1 MGSEGASRFGISFP
15 AQNYQLVRA
24 RVGVQV
30 SSFLAG
36 EPSSLSE
43 WQQSGGQSGIA
54 IDRSWADNRLID
66 LPVTAGPGEL
76 LRVLSERRS
85 LVLCRFNV
93 LVQAQAAVRALTQ
106 TLGSPSDL
114 RDRWP
119 PSCLWASAHDGD
131 VGELSKTPAASRT
144 THQSK
149 QLRSVYPHQGH
160 TE

>member
-1 MGSEGASRFGISFP
+1 MRGSLDIGSAYCRLRRATNRQAFQCALVP
-15 AQNYQLVRA
+15 QL
-24 RVGVQV
+24 
-30 SSFLAG
+30 
-36 EPSSLSE
+36 
-43 WQQSGGQSGIA
+43 
-54 IDRSWADNRLID
+54 ADNRLID
-66 LPVTAGPGEL
+66 LWVTAGPGEL
-76 LRVLSERRS
+76 LRVLSESRS

-106 TLGSPSDL
+106 ALGSPSDL

-144 THQSK
+144 TQQSK
-149 QLRSVYPHQGH
+149 QLRSIYPHQGH